1 MTYATVYDIANDS
14 IDWQFPLIGLAL
26 ILVGAVMQW
35 GFGKPGW
42 NSYPIMAI
50 GVFTLLAS
58 GAVPWWDYRRV
69 TPAVARGE
77 AKQVE
82 GPIHAW
88 RMARAREL
96 GRASWRDRVLSR
108 SEKPGDGGR
117 M

>member
-26 ILVGAVMQW
+26 ILVGAVMKW

-50 GVFTLLAS
+50 GVFTILAS

-69 TPAVARGE
+69 TQAVAR
-77 AKQVE
+77 
-82 GPIHAW
+82 
-88 RMARAREL
+88 
-96 GRASWRDRVLSR
+96 R
-108 SEKPGDGGR
+108 SEEHTSELQSLMRISYAVFCWKKKK
-117 M
+117 